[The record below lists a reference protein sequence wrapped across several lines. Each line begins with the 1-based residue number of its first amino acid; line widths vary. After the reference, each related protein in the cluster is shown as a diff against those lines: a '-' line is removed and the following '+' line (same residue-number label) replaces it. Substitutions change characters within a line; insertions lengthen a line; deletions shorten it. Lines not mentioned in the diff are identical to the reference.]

1 MMLALEKI
9 LPGITKFKSMKILGS
24 GQSITKYSVADI
36 YDDTSF
42 YVVLNHCDALRGLD
56 EIIDAPILFFAHD
69 YHAEHF
75 NSVIEKN
82 ITKYC
87 LNQNNVHVFLHN
99 KNINHRNIVEDI
111 NYPPD
116 RLSCIKNLHYYERS
130 QSNLRYFESTA
141 NSLIGFSSTLHSPLS
156 FPIGNDFIEEVQLY
170 GMDMYIY
177 QRGMRFDGSGIGDH
191 ANIIFNANRVLLNYL
206 YDKRPTLKIAFF
218 N

>member
-1 MMLALEKI
+1 MLALEKI
-9 LPGITKFKSMKILGS
+9 LPGIAKYKIMKILGS
-24 GQSITKYSVADI
+24 GQSITKYSVEDI
-36 YDDTSF
+36 HDDKSF
-42 YVVLNHCDALRGLD
+42 YVVLNHFDAMRGLRK
-56 EIIDAPILFFAHD
+56 IVDAPILFFAHD

-99 KNINHRNIVEDI
+99 KNINHRNIVEEI
-111 NYPPD
+111 HYPSD
-116 RLSCIKNLHYYERS
+116 RLSWIKNLYYYERS
-130 QSNLRYFESTA
+130 QSNLRHFENTT

-156 FPIGNDFIEEVQLY
+156 LPVGNDFIEEVHLY

-177 QRGMRFDGSGIGDH
+177 QRGLRFDGSGIGDH

-206 YDKRPTLKIAFF
+206 CDKRPDLKIAFF